1 MPGPSL
7 VESRLFE
14 SVTAPPADGDD
25 VAVSVGSAP
34 FRPNFMQIMAG
45 RDSYLFSG
53 PHHGFL
59 DHVRAEV
66 TASGTD
72 RTWVLRGVRAFAA
85 ERTDNSID
93 RLSLGAGASLALTG
107 LSASTWY
114 YVYGFNNGGVIG
126 LEASLTTPDGALRFS
141 SGSGTRV
148 YLGCFRTDTAGRAI
162 PMVQNGRRY
171 TFRSGYSGISGTPLQ
186 LGDSAGTAGH
196 TIVSALVP
204 AHVRVIRVRY
214 VASFDAITTTRTV
227 GVSTSSN
234 DAEIVESWRPAI
246 SANGNAAGIVDVVV
260 ASDGTISLYSS
271 HATESSIFASLAG
284 FEE

>member
-7 VESRLFE
+7 TESRLFE

-25 VAVSVGSAP
+25 VAVSAGAAP
-34 FRPNFMQIMAG
+34 FRDNFMQKMAA
-45 RDSYLFSG
+45 RDSYLFNG

-85 ERTDNSID
+85 EQTDSSIN

-162 PMVQNGRRY
+162 PMVQNGRHY
-171 TFRSGYSGISGTPLQ
+171 TFRDGFTGLSGTPLE
-186 LGDSAGTAGH
+186 LGSTSGAPVAVDARVPPHVNVARVRFGTGLVGGAVSSTRSAG
-196 TIVSALVP
+196 
-204 AHVRVIRVRY
+204 VRVVGDVNLTGIHQWR
-214 VASFDAITTTRTV
+214 TTTSPEAHFDCTDIVVV
-227 GVSTSSN
+227 GGQIELAG
-234 DAEIVESWRPAI
+234 DAEVF
-246 SANGNAAGIVDVVV
+246 VV
-260 ASDGTISLYSS
+260 ATLLGF
-271 HATESSIFASLAG
+271 TE
-284 FEE
+284 